1 MEYGANPNAPFL
13 TILLRFAVMYN
24 NIEVVK
30 ALLRYGAK
38 VKQRDLTHAIT
49 YAKIEMLETLLIYV
63 PDIDQF
69 HTLYYAA
76 YYDRIDVVK
85 MLVKYGADVNRNVGE
100 YRPPLITATRT
111 ANVRTMSELLKNGAN
126 ANLKDYKGDAPIHQA
141 AELPRAMKVLLNEGG
156 YLDSNMRNKSGETAI
171 EIALT
176 RRWKDTAKMIFHYNH
191 NKFSK

>member
-1 MEYGANPNAPFL
+1 
-13 TILLRFAVMYN
+13 MYN

-126 ANLKDYKGDAPIHQA
+126 ANLKDFMGNAPIHLALFLKQESM
-141 AELPRAMKVLLNEGG
+141 ELLYLIIDIQHLLHIIRVALLFQNA
-156 YLDSNMRNKSGETAI
+156 LLKMRNVTEN
-171 EIALT
+171 LVC
-176 RRWKDTAKMIFHYNH
+176 HL
-191 NKFSK
+191 